1 MLNKQIDNK
10 MKDIILFIVNILIS
24 LTSVFLIICGIS
36 TVSENIYYYGFS
48 ILGGLALFSF
58 FVYKNMLVIE
68 NKTKTVNL
76 LIISNI
82 AIYALIAVIACIYT
96 AIIGKYLLCSYP
108 IIFALI
114 LFMVYK
120 MFSRIKK

>member
-1 MLNKQIDNK
+1 

>member
-1 MLNKQIDNK
+1 
-10 MKDIILFIVNILIS
+10 MKDIILFIVNVTIS
-24 LTSVFLIICGIS
+24 LASIFLIIWGIS
-36 TVSENIYYYGFS
+36 SNNDLFYGDGFS

-58 FVYKNMLVIE
+58 FVYKDMFVID
-68 NKTKTVNL
+68 NKTKTINL